1 MGMVEKILKVLFDFD
16 NAEDLDF
23 CASRGSIDHLLKQ
36 MIPISETLS
45 QEGHI
50 CLKCLKIDFQIV
62 ICLI

>member
-1 MGMVEKILKVLFDFD
+1 MVEKILKVLFYFD

-45 QEGHI
+45 QEGPHI
-50 CLKCLKIDFQIV
+50 
-62 ICLI
+62 LIFVSNVSKLI

>member
-1 MGMVEKILKVLFDFD
+1 MVEKILKVLFYFD

-45 QEGHI
+45 QEGPSY
-50 CLKCLKIDFQIV
+50 LFQMSQN
-62 ICLI
+62 